1 MIDNFEMMGESED
14 GKFDLN
20 AIFQRLMDKKREGEY
35 TDNSEGDS
43 EQGQIQSK
51 YARAQQQEDE
61 GLEGDEEQQGFSG
74 RRRIEY
80 ENARLQRGEGSD
92 EQEDDDEMSYETL
105 RANFERACELLE
117 EKDAQVFFCVL
128 TLIDYLP
135 AERT

>member
-35 TDNSEGDS
+35 SDNSEGNS
-43 EQGQIQSK
+43 EQGGHVQGANKYRGIQ
-51 YARAQQQEDE
+51 RHQD
-61 GLEGDEEQQGFSG
+61 LEGDEEQMGSSH
-74 RRRIEY
+74 RRRVEY
-80 ENARLQRGEGSD
+80 ENEEAALQRGEGSD

-117 EKDAQVFFCVL
+117 EKDAQV
-128 TLIDYLP
+128 
-135 AERT
+135 